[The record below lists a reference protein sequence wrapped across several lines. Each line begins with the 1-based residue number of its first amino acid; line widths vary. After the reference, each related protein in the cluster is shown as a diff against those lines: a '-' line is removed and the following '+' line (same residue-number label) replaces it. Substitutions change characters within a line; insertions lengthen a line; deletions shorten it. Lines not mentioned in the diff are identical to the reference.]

1 MTISAWLAGLALVA
15 LAGAADAGCGDATG
29 DRPVYLSFDVV
40 RAVELSLLDEVLSR
54 HQVKA
59 TFFVSDDAISGDV
72 GDAADDR
79 ATWWT
84 ARAAEGHAFGVLDK
98 AASPARVCAA
108 AQATAARF
116 REVTGRHMPKLFRV
130 SGTYVTPPLVAA
142 AAGCDWVNVAG
153 SVLLPMEAVG
163 RKTTSAQSLRRALR
177 EVRPG
182 DVLRVRLGSSRRADS
197 WARADLEP
205 LIEGLQARGLCFATL
220 REHPQYRSQ
229 FSW

>member
-1 MTISAWLAGLALVA
+1 MTRAWLAGLALVS
-15 LAGAADAGCGDATG
+15 LARVAQAGCGDATG
-29 DRPVYLSFDVV
+29 DRPVYLSFDVA
-40 RAVELSLLDEVLSR
+40 RAVELSRLDELLSR
-54 HQVKA
+54 HQAKA

-79 ATWWT
+79 SAWWT

-98 AASPARVCAA
+98 AASPARVCAG

-116 REVTGRHMPKLFRV
+116 HEMTGRFMPKLFRV
-130 SGTYVTPPLVAA
+130 SGASATPPLVAA

-153 SVLLPMEAVG
+153 SVALPMEAAG
-163 RKTTSAQSLRRALR
+163 RKGTNAQSLRRALHD
-177 EVRPG
+177 VRPG
-182 DVLRVRLGSSRRADS
+182 DVLRVRLGASRRADA

-205 LIEGLQARGLCFATL
+205 LVEGLQARGLCFATL